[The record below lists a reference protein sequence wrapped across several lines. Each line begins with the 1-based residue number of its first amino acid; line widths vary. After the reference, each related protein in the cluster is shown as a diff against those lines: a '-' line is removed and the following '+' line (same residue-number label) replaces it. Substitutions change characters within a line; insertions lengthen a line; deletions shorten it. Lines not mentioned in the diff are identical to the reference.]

1 MKHVSWKGMAVLA
14 CTLLV
19 LSSCGGEAPEAAQA
33 PETAEDQL
41 RAGVTQELAR
51 IKALSR
57 GTMGNLGGS
66 EVVSLEDYTVD
77 PQALIQA
84 TMAEFDYR
92 IDQVALDEEE
102 TAADVTLRFTSKPA
116 GQALV
121 GWLESRDRGQISA
134 LSSLSKEELGR
145 QLRVDLVKAIHAA
158 PAVETT
164 VVLPWAYIEGRWSLT
179 PAGQEALTAVFLG
192 EGG

>member
-1 MKHVSWKGMAVLA
+1 M
-14 CTLLV
+14 
-19 LSSCGGEAPEAAQA
+19 
-33 PETAEDQL
+33 
-41 RAGVTQELAR
+41 
-51 IKALSR
+51 
-57 GTMGNLGGS
+57 
-66 EVVSLEDYTVD
+66 
-77 PQALIQA
+77 
-84 TMAEFDYR
+84 
-92 IDQVALDEEE
+92 
-102 TAADVTLRFTSKPA
+102 
-116 GQALV
+116 

>member
-41 RAGVTQELAR
+41 RAGVTQELER

-66 EVVSLEDYTVD
+66 EVVSLDD
-77 PQALIQA
+77 
-84 TMAEFDYR
+84 
-92 IDQVALDEEE
+92 
-102 TAADVTLRFTSKPA
+102 
-116 GQALV
+116 
-121 GWLESRDRGQISA
+121 
-134 LSSLSKEELGR
+134 
-145 QLRVDLVKAIHAA
+145 
-158 PAVETT
+158 
-164 VVLPWAYIEGRWSLT
+164 
-179 PAGQEALTAVFLG
+179 
-192 EGG
+192 